1 MNITQNSMLTSDRL
15 ALLLP
20 APPLETDWPFPG
32 RVHWVS
38 VPGPCVWNEKRNGW
52 RASQRFE
59 SSSQPAPHT
68 GTLAPVYTTAAAT
81 QTENKQHRKLWDEM
95 TDKKCIIWS
104 NVPAILE
111 NDAHASKRSF
121 DLWHSRIVLLKF
133 NPGICNWI
141 QPGFNFLFWP
151 REWLTANIFISSSC
165 CSFSAWDWPSLSI
178 S

>member
-95 TDKKCIIWS
+95 TDKKMYNMIKCASYTRKWRTCIKAEFWFMTFQNRFTEIQ
-104 NVPAILE
+104 
-111 NDAHASKRSF
+111 
-121 DLWHSRIVLLKF
+121 SRHMQLNSTRL
-133 NPGICNWI
+133 
-141 QPGFNFLFWP
+141 
-151 REWLTANIFISSSC
+151 
-165 CSFSAWDWPSLSI
+165 
-178 S
+178 